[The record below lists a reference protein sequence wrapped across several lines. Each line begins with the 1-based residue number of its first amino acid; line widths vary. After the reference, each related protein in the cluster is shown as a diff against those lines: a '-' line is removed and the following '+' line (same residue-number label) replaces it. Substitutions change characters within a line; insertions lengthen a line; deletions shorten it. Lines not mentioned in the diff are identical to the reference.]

1 MSVFKIMNKH
11 IKQMIK
17 SSLVAL
23 DPKTAIQL
31 SAARARR
38 HAQMLEISWGLV
50 EETHRYA
57 SKYGNTVCCGPFSG
71 MMYSPGSLDR
81 HVTDKLMGT
90 YEMELHSFLEEAIKA
105 GPERVIDVGSAEG
118 YYAVGLARRL
128 PDATVFAFDADSW
141 ARERTAQMGAVNGS
155 TNLKTLGLCTE
166 QWLVDNVGDKTLVIM
181 DCEGCEA
188 GLTAFVPLWRSHLL
202 SWWLIELHET
212 QAPGVTHTLLQR
224 FNQTHHTELVT
235 SRSRNREDLP
245 DFLKSEMNLPV
256 LKWMDEHRDP
266 GQQWLL
272 CRPKTA

>member
-1 MSVFKIMNKH
+1 MTKKI
-11 IKQMIK
+11 IK
-17 SSLVAL
+17 SVLKRVAPETTL
-23 DPKTAIQL
+23 RL
-31 SAARARR
+31 SAARSRR
-38 HAQMLEISWGLV
+38 HAQRLEAAWGLT
-50 EETHRYA
+50 EETR
-57 SKYGNTVCCGPFSG
+57 KFVERYGNAVLAGPFSG
-71 MMYSPGSLDR
+71 MTYPPRSLGR

-105 GPERVIDVGSAEG
+105 EPERVIDVGSAEG

-141 ARERTAQMGAVNGS
+141 ARERTAEMGAVNGS

-166 QWLVDNVGDKTLVIM
+166 QWLVDNVHNKTLVIM

-188 GLTAFVPLWRSHLL
+188 GLTTFVPSCRSHLL

-212 QAPGVTHTLLQR
+212 QSPGVTHTLLQR
-224 FNQTHHTELVT
+224 FNQTHHTGLCT
-235 SRSRNREDLP
+235 SRSRTREDLP